1 MKILYNLWK
10 LVSSFIYYSY
20 VSIGYMRDSTYSPMK
35 MKLKTLLLNSLLTSL
50 FMANVPI
57 TLQLQFNRFV
67 YIEHML
73 NSDKVG
79 DQMQQAAFSK
89 LSLKIRF

>member
-1 MKILYNLWK
+1 
-10 LVSSFIYYSY
+10 
-20 VSIGYMRDSTYSPMK
+20 MRDSTYSPMK

-50 FMANVPI
+50 FMANVTI